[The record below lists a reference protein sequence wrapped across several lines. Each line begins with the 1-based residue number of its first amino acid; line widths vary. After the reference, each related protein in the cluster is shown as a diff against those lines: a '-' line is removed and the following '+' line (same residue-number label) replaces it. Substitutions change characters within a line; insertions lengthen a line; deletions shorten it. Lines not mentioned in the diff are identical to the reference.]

1 MDKKRKIL
9 EAAKSALIVV
19 LVCNAISLSGRIL
32 FPEGL
37 YSLIQQEKR
46 EEYGVVQ
53 QQERSVVAWP
63 VRIVISSFR
72 EEEVR
77 RYGVQYDR
85 ENCEREFEPIA
96 GLLRESLSGAAALAE
111 VDRNEWERALGMR
124 SNIYFDLLG
133 EVPLSV
139 LTGWL
144 AGSDSRLS
152 GSVRRLVLT
161 AEEERVKLYYQNQEN
176 GRYYVCSSEV
186 VQVEQLLNITDLIL
200 DNGVEFAFELDA
212 YETLAGD
219 TMLLPEAPSPRIYTA
234 ENPLKAEGQSQE
246 YRSNGVLGQLL
257 TALSFPDN
265 SYIYPGTDQVIRS
278 GTDTLRISP
287 QGVVRYAAGEE
298 NSRYPILSQWALPTQ
313 FEVAEACRSLAE
325 GTLGSQAGA
334 ARLYL
339 QTMKQTSTGWELYFG
354 YCLDGARVQV
364 GELGYA
370 AFFQVERDEIIQFS
384 MQMRRYTDTDSC
396 SVILPERQAMAAM
409 QALKAEQ
416 RELVLVYQDTGG
428 DIVSAGWIA
437 E

>member
-1 MDKKRKIL
+1 MDKRRKIL
-9 EAAKSALIVV
+9 ELTRSILIVI
-19 LVCNAISLSGRIL
+19 LACNAISMSGKIL

-37 YSLIQQEKR
+37 YSLIHQEET
-46 EEYGVVQ
+46 EENGVVQ

-72 EEEVR
+72 GEEVR
-77 RYGVQYDR
+77 RYGIQYDR
-85 ENCEREFEPIA
+85 ESCEREFEPIA

-111 VDRNEWERALGMR
+111 VSRSEWEQAIGMY

-152 GSVRRLVLT
+152 GSARRLMLT
-161 AEEERVKLYYQNQEN
+161 AEGERVKLYYQNQEN

-186 VQVEQLLNITDLIL
+186 VQAEQLLNITDLIL

-219 TMLLPEAPSPRIYTA
+219 TLLLPEVPSPRIYTV
-234 ENPLKAEGQSQE
+234 ENPLRVEGHSQE
-246 YRSNGVLGQLL
+246 YGSGGALGQLL

-278 GTDTLRISP
+278 GTDTLRISA

-325 GTLGSQAGA
+325 GALGSQAGA

-370 AFFQVERDEIIQFS
+370 ACFRVERDEITQFS
-384 MQMRRYTDTDSC
+384 LQMRKYTDTDSR

-409 QALKAEQ
+409 QALEAEQ

-428 DIVSAGWIA
+428 DLVSAGWIA

>member
-1 MDKKRKIL
+1 MNKQRKIL
-9 EAAKSALIVV
+9 EFAKSV
-19 LVCNAISLSGRIL
+19 LVIVLACNAINLSGKIL
-32 FPEGL
+32 FPEGV
-37 YSLIQQEKR
+37 YSLLQQEKA
-46 EEYGVVQ
+46 EESGMVQ

-72 EEEVR
+72 GEEVR

-85 ENCEREFEPIA
+85 ESCEREFEPIA
-96 GLLRESLSGAAALAE
+96 GLLRESLSEAAALAE
-111 VDRNEWERALGMR
+111 VSRTEWEQALGMY

-133 EVPLSV
+133 EVPLPV

-152 GSVRRLVLT
+152 GSARRLVLT

-176 GRYYVCSSEV
+176 GRYYVCSSEM
-186 VQVEQLLNITDLIL
+186 VQAEQLLNITDLIL
-200 DNGVEFAFELDA
+200 DNGVEFAFEMDA

-219 TMLLPEAPSPRIYTA
+219 TMLLPEVPSPRIYTA
-234 ENPLKAEGQSQE
+234 ENPLRVEGQSPE

-278 GTDTLRISP
+278 GTDTLRISS

-298 NSRYPILSQWALPTQ
+298 DSRYPIVSQGELPTQ

-325 GTLGSQAGA
+325 GALGSQAGA

-339 QTMKQTSTGWELYFG
+339 QSMKQTDTGWELYFG

-370 AFFQVERDEIIQFS
+370 ACFQVERDEITQFS
-384 MQMRRYTDTDSC
+384 LQMRKYTDTDSR

-409 QALKAEQ
+409 QALEAEE
-416 RELVLVYQDTGG
+416 RELVLIYQDIGG
-428 DIVSAGWIA
+428 DMVSAGWIA